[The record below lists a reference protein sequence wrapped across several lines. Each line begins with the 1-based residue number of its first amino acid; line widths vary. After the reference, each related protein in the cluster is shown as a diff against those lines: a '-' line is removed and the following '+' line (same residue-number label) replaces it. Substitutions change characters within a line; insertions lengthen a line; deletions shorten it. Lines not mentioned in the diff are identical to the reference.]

1 MLGPNAQGEWRA
13 ATVKL
18 RLVNKQYA
26 VDRGLVAGHKFLHN
40 DDARHEALPQVAR
53 YTARWIRFGALL
65 VLARGRAVIIAS

>member
-40 DDARHEALPQVAR
+40 DDARHEALPQIGLHVEAP
-53 YTARWIRFGALL
+53 LL
-65 VLARGRAVIIAS
+65 PTESQ

>member
-26 VDRGLVAGHKFLHN
+26 VSQD
-40 DDARHEALPQVAR
+40 
-53 YTARWIRFGALL
+53 
-65 VLARGRAVIIAS
+65 

>member
-26 VDRGLVAGHKFLHN
+26 LIAGHPGRGDSSAESPLGTTSEWRVIF
-40 DDARHEALPQVAR
+40 PQ
-53 YTARWIRFGALL
+53 
-65 VLARGRAVIIAS
+65 LAVGTPGLSCKLFIPNWT